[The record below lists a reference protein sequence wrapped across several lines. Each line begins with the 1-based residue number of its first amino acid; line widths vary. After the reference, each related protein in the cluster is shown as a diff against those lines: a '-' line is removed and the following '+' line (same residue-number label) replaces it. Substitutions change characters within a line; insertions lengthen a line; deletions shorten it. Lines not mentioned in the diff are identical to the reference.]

1 MTSTERKNLRTAYYN
16 SLDMQD
22 AVASLIE
29 ELQGRYDAMTEGRQN
44 SDRGER
50 IAHEIDALEDLE
62 DAIDTF
68 LDAFNEADAEL
79 NFLV

>member
-22 AVASLIE
+22 TVGFMLE
-29 ELQGRYDAMTEGRQN
+29 EIQGRYDAMTEGRQN

-50 IAHEIDALEDLE
+50 IAHEVETLETLAE
-62 DAIDTF
+62 AIDTF

-79 NFLV
+79 NFLA